1 MDVRYSNPVDASER
15 KPRGEYQT
23 GRRRR
28 ELILEKA
35 AAIFADHGFAATS
48 YREIAAACDLTPA
61 GLAHHF
67 TDKSAILLELLDR
80 RERAGD
86 DLQSKLDWR
95 EWLLE
100 IERINRSNPVMT
112 RLFVVLSAEAT
123 EVTHPA
129 HDYFVQR
136 YQTTREKFADM
147 IRQQRSGRRITIDDR
162 RRAQVLIAAW
172 DGLQLQSTLDPH
184 FGMRPAFQLAIELV
198 STSSTPPQQSTP
210 PQKRTSP

>member
-15 KPRGEYQT
+15 KPRGEYQA

-80 RERAGD
+80 REREGD

-100 IERINRSNPVMT
+100 IERMNRSNPVMT

-129 HDYFVQR
+129 HEYFVQR
-136 YQTTREKFADM
+136 YQSTREKFADM
-147 IRQQRSGRRITIDDR
+147 I
-162 RRAQVLIAAW
+162 
-172 DGLQLQSTLDPH
+172 
-184 FGMRPAFQLAIELV
+184 
-198 STSSTPPQQSTP
+198 
-210 PQKRTSP
+210 

>member
-1 MDVRYSNPVDASER
+1 
-15 KPRGEYQT
+15 
-23 GRRRR
+23 
-28 ELILEKA
+28 
-35 AAIFADHGFAATS
+35 
-48 YREIAAACDLTPA
+48 
-61 GLAHHF
+61 
-67 TDKSAILLELLDR
+67 
-80 RERAGD
+80 
-86 DLQSKLDWR
+86 
-95 EWLLE
+95 
-100 IERINRSNPVMT
+100 MT

-162 RRAQVLIAAW
+162 RHAQVLIAAW